1 MSTFTSLKEN
11 WFSDGWIDYELK
23 KYTLLAYL
31 KHVDEFFQDTKVYP
45 FLSDLIS
52 HYNNLVLYKTKKQD
66 FESRL
71 KKEIKGIDLKKMKIY
86 FEKK

>member
-1 MSTFTSLKEN
+1 MSNFTSLKEN

-45 FLSDLIS
+45 FLSDLIT
-52 HYNNLVLYKTKKQD
+52 HTTILCYIKLKNKTLRAD
-66 FESRL
+66 
-71 KKEIKGIDLKKMKIY
+71 
-86 FEKK
+86 